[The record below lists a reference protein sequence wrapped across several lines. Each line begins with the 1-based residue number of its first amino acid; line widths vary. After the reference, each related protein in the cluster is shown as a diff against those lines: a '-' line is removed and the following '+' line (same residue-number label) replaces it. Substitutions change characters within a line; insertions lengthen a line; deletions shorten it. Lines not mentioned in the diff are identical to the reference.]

1 MSNLICNGWNVRF
14 HPIFQ
19 TQRRDLINETNRL
32 AEQLSEADY
41 VAYPVVKLFFAVRR
55 GYRDVIPADPFAV
68 RFPLRDNLRG
78 YSRLKGM
85 GLPSRYR
92 LFFRAFQQ
100 GDQRD
105 IVILWLG
112 YPRREG
118 DNKDCY
124 AVFEKM
130 VSNRLFPESMEELIA
145 ACEMEG

>member
-1 MSNLICNGWNVRF
+1 MSNIVCNGWNVRF
-14 HPIFQ
+14 HPIFNQ
-19 TQRRDLINETNRL
+19 QWNDFLSESARLRNRL
-32 AEQLSEADY
+32 SESDY
-41 VAYPVVKLFFAVRR
+41 RSHPVVKLFLAVKQ
-55 GYRDVIPADPFAV
+55 GVEENIPADPFAV

-118 DNKDCY
+118 DKKDCY